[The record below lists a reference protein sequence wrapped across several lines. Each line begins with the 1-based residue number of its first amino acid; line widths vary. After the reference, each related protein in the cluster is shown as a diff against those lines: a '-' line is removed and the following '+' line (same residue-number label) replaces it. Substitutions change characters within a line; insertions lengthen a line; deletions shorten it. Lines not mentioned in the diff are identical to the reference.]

1 MIHCVRLETQRSAQV
16 ESRDD
21 MSRFHFLFCYF
32 LCSVHCLVYK
42 NALQSLCHQSFFY
55 QTDLTRFLS
64 LEFFTT
70 RFDKISLVTL
80 FHFDTVFPYFSK
92 GIRKTFFFVFSWRL
106 SYFCRKLDQTFVL
119 FFQHSLVKL
128 NRKRQLLQLNFK
140 LNFCFM
146 VTIMGPCQTNK
157 IFFNFLF
164 SKNNFVF
171 FPCMYWPLY
180 RIYEPFSGFIVENC

>member
-1 MIHCVRLETQRSAQV
+1 MCNFWSTVYKRNSLNCIPLQSQVQLPYEHLNVLVTMIHCVRLETQRSAQV

-42 NALQSLCHQSFFY
+42 NALQALCHQIFFY

-92 GIRKTFFFVFSWRL
+92 GIRKTFFL
-106 SYFCRKLDQTFVL
+106 Y
-119 FFQHSLVKL
+119 SL
-128 NRKRQLLQLNFK
+128 
-140 LNFCFM
+140 
-146 VTIMGPCQTNK
+146 GD
-157 IFFNFLF
+157 
-164 SKNNFVF
+164 
-171 FPCMYWPLY
+171 
-180 RIYEPFSGFIVENC
+180 